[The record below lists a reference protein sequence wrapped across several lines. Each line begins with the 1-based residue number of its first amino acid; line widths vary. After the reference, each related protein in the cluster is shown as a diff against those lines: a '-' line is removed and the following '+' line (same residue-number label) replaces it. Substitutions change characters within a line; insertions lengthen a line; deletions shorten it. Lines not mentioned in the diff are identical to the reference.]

1 MASKESRPEIDK
13 PDTVEMKKKDL
24 CKMRT
29 ALISTSIV
37 LAVISVIVAFLAIS
51 GRKPDS
57 LGYCCMG
64 VAFYLLIYNCI
75 HVATL
80 GVKE

>member
-24 CKMRT
+24 RKMRI
-29 ALISTSIV
+29 ALIGTSILLV
-37 LAVISVIVAFLAIS
+37 AAIFAAPWLAGS
-51 GRKPDS
+51 DS
-57 LGYCCMG
+57 LSRTCM
-64 VAFYLLIYNCI
+64 VVSLFLLFRNCI